1 MARKSI
7 SKMENKKARRP
18 SDVVSEMIKAAGEV
32 GVDMITDLVNL
43 IIVVGCIRAEWELDK
58 F

>member
-1 MARKSI
+1 MAKKSI
-7 SKMENKKARRP
+7 SKMENKKARGP

-32 GVDMITDLVNL
+32 GVDMITDPVNL
-43 IIVVGCIRAEWELDK
+43 IVVVGCIRAAWELDK

>member
-7 SKMENKKARRP
+7 SKMENKKARGP

-43 IIVVGCIRAEWELDK
+43 IVVVGCIRAE
-58 F
+58 